1 MNFREKAE
9 HIFLAGI
16 RRVLPG
22 KIISDLV
29 SLRGSLLKIG
39 DLSFDLELFNKIY
52 ILGAGKASAA
62 LGHYLENILGER
74 ITAGHIVTKYGH
86 YCRLR
91 KIKVTEA
98 GHPVPDENSFLA
110 ASEILR
116 IAGDVSENDLVIC
129 VWSGGGSS
137 LLADHPD
144 SSSQLELSFFNDML
158 VRCGAGIGEINI
170 VRKHL
175 SKIKGGQLLRHIWPA
190 TCVTVYLSDVI
201 GDPPD
206 VVASGPTSPDNST
219 FENALQVI
227 EKYGLKSDMPASLL
241 GFIYEGAQG
250 IHPDTPKLGDQVFSR
265 SGLVLA
271 GNNMKALQAASR
283 EAEEM
288 GFSTFIVTAGL
299 SGDTDQACSSI
310 IDAIHWYRNNGTVA
324 KPVCLLFGGETT
336 VRVTGDGLG
345 GRNQH
350 LALTAAIR
358 LQDIAGITFLAAGTD
373 GNDGN
378 TDMAG
383 AVVDSETIH
392 DALSM
397 NVDPVKFIK
406 EFDSFNF
413 FRAVGGHINTGPTLT
428 NVMDII
434 IVIIE

>member
-1 MNFREKAE
+1 MFSN
-9 HIFLAGI
+9 
-16 RRVLPG
+16 
-22 KIISDLV
+22 
-29 SLRGSLLKIG
+29 
-39 DLSFDLELFNKIY
+39 IY
-52 ILGAGKASAA
+52 VLGAGKASAA
-62 LGHYLENILGER
+62 LGHYLENILINR
-74 ITAGHIVTKYGH
+74 ITGGQIVTKYG
-86 YCRLR
+86 YFCRLR

-98 GHPVPDENSFLA
+98 GHPVPDESSFSA
-110 ASEILR
+110 TSEILR
-116 IAGDVSENDLVIC
+116 IADNAHENDLVIC
-129 VWSGGGSS
+129 IWSGGGSS
-137 LLADHPD
+137 LLSDHPD
-144 SSSQLELSFFNDML
+144 SSTQQEIMFFNDML

-175 SKIKGGQLLRHIWPA
+175 SKVKGGQLSRHIWPA
-190 TCVTVYLSDVI
+190 TCITVYLSDVI

-250 IHPDTPKLGDQVFSR
+250 IHPDTPKPGDQDFSR

-271 GNNMKALQAASR
+271 GNNMTALQAASE
-283 EAEEM
+283 EAKGL

-299 SGDTDQACSSI
+299 SGDIDKACSSI
-310 IDAIHWYRNNGTVA
+310 IDAIHWYRNDGTVA

-336 VRVTGDGLG
+336 VRVTADGLG

-350 LALTAAIR
+350 LALTAAMR

-397 NVDPVKFIK
+397 NVDPLKFIK
-406 EFDSFNF
+406 GFDTFNF
-413 FRAVGGHINTGPTLT
+413 FKAVGGHINTGPTLT
-428 NVMDII
+428 NVMDILI
-434 IVIIE
+434 AIIE

>member
-1 MNFREKAE
+1 MDYRDTAE

-16 RRVLPG
+16 RGVLPG

-29 SLRGSLLKIG
+29 SLRGSLLRIG
-39 DLSFDLELFNKIY
+39 DLSYDLDMFSNIY
-52 ILGAGKASAA
+52 VLGAGKASAA
-62 LGHYLENILGER
+62 LAHYLENILLNR
-74 ITAGHIVTKYGH
+74 ITGGQIVTKYG
-86 YCRLR
+86 YFCRLR

-98 GHPVPDENSFLA
+98 GHPVPDENSFSA
-110 ASEILR
+110 TSEILR
-116 IAGDVSENDLVIC
+116 IADNAHENDLVIC
-129 VWSGGGSS
+129 IWSGGGSS
-137 LLADHPD
+137 LLSDHPD
-144 SSSQLELSFFNDML
+144 SSTQQEIMFFNDML

-175 SKIKGGQLLRHIWPA
+175 SKVKGGQLSRHIWPA
-190 TCVTVYLSDVI
+190 TCITVYLSDVI

-250 IHPDTPKLGDQVFSR
+250 IHPDTPKPGDHDFSR
-265 SGLVLA
+265 SRLVLA
-271 GNNMKALQAASR
+271 GNNMTALQAASG
-283 EAEEM
+283 EAERM

-299 SGDTDQACSSI
+299 SGDTDKACSSI
-310 IDAIHWYRNNGTVA
+310 IDAIHWYRNDGTVA

-350 LALTAAIR
+350 LALTTAMR
-358 LQDIAGITFLAAGTD
+358 LQEIAGITFLAAGTD

-378 TDMAG
+378 TEMAG
-383 AVVDSETIH
+383 AIVDSETIH

-397 NVDPVKFIK
+397 NVDPLKFIK
-406 EFDSFNF
+406 EFDTFNF
-413 FRAVGGHINTGPTLT
+413 FKAVGGHINTGPTLT

>member
-241 GFIYEGAQG
+241 GFIYEGVQG

-265 SGLVLA
+265 SELVLA

-350 LALTAAIR
+350 FALTAAIR

-413 FRAVGGHINTGPTLT
+413 FRAVGGHIHTGPTLT

>member
-1 MNFREKAE
+1 MDFRETAE

-16 RRVLPG
+16 RGVLPG
-22 KIISDLV
+22 KVMNDLV
-29 SLRGSLLKIG
+29 SLRGPLLKIG
-39 DLSFDLELFNKIY
+39 NLSYDLERFSNIY
-52 ILGAGKASAA
+52 VLGAGKASAA
-62 LGHYLENILGER
+62 LGHYLENILGSR
-74 ITAGHIVTKYGH
+74 ITDGQIVTKHGYF
-86 YCRLR
+86 CRLR

-98 GHPVPDENSFLA
+98 GHPVPDENSFSATAKIML
-110 ASEILR
+110 
-116 IAGDVSENDLVIC
+116 IADNALENDLVIC
-129 VWSGGGSS
+129 IWSGGGSS
-137 LLADHPD
+137 LLSDHPD
-144 SSSQLELSFFNDML
+144 SSSQQELMFFNDML

-175 SKIKGGQLLRHIWPA
+175 SKVKGGQLSRHIWPA
-190 TCVTVYLSDVI
+190 TCVTIYLSDVI

-227 EKYGLKSDMPASLL
+227 EKYGLKNDMPASLL

-250 IHPDTPKLGDQVFSR
+250 IHPDTPKPGDQDFSR

-271 GNNMKALQAASR
+271 GNNMTALQAASR

-299 SGDTDQACSSI
+299 SGDTDQASTYI
-310 IDAIHWYRNNGTVA
+310 IDAITGYRNNNA
-324 KPVCLLFGGETT
+324 IRKPICLLFGGETT
-336 VRVTGDGLG
+336 VRVTVDGMG

-350 LALTAAIR
+350 LALVMAMK
-358 LQDIAGITFLAAGTD
+358 LQEISGITFLSAGTD

-378 TDMAG
+378 TEMAG

-397 NVDPVKFIK
+397 NVDSARYLQ
-406 EFDSFNF
+406 EFDSYNF
-413 FRAVGGHINTGPTLT
+413 FKSVGGHIHTGPTMT

-434 IVIIE
+434 IAIIE

>member
-265 SGLVLA
+265 SELVLA

>member
-1 MNFREKAE
+1 MDFRETAE

-22 KIISDLV
+22 KIINDLV
-29 SLRGSLLKIG
+29 SLHGSLLKIG
-39 DLSFDLELFNKIY
+39 DLSYDLEQFRNIY
-52 ILGAGKASAA
+52 VLGAGKASAA
-62 LGHYLENILGER
+62 LGHYFENILGGR
-74 ITAGHIVTKYGH
+74 ITGGQIVTKHGYF
-86 YCRLR
+86 CKLR

-110 ASEILR
+110 TSEILR
-116 IAGDVSENDLVIC
+116 IAGNAAENDLVIC
-129 VWSGGGSS
+129 IWSGGGSS
-137 LLADHPD
+137 LLSDHPD
-144 SSSQLELSFFNDML
+144 SSSQLELMFFNDML

-175 SKIKGGQLLRHIWPA
+175 SRVKGGQLSRHIWPA
-190 TCVTVYLSDVI
+190 ICVTVYLSDVI

-241 GFIYEGAQG
+241 GYIYEGVQG
-250 IHPDTPKLGDQVFSR
+250 IHPDTPKPGDHYFSR
-265 SGLVLA
+265 SSQVLA
-271 GNNMKALQAASR
+271 GNNNTALQAAR
-283 EAEEM
+283 KEAEEM
-288 GFSTFIVTAGL
+288 GFSSFIVTSAL
-299 SGDTDQACSSI
+299 SGDSELACSSI
-310 IDAIHWYRNNGTVA
+310 IDAIYEYRNNGAVT
-324 KPVCLLFGGETT
+324 KPACLLFGGETT

-350 LALTAAIR
+350 LALTAALR
-358 LQDIAGITFLAAGTD
+358 LKDIAGITFLAAGTD

-378 TDMAG
+378 TEMAG
-383 AVVDSETIH
+383 AVIDSETIH
-392 DALSM
+392 DALTM
-397 NVDPVKFIK
+397 NVDPVNYLK
-406 EFDSFNF
+406 EFDSYNF
-413 FRAVGGHINTGPTLT
+413 FKAVGGHINTGPTLT